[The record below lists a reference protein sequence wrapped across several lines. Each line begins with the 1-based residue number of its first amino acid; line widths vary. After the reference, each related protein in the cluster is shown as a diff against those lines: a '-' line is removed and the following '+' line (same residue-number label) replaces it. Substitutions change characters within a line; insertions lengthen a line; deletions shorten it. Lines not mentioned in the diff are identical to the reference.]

1 MKKLLIILLSTFALT
16 LSYGQ
21 GTGPNDDPGG
31 SGPAYGSGPGEGF
44 GWEGAPDVDL
54 PPEIVALRE
63 QIQEKRQLLKQDRD
77 ALLAQLQE
85 QGATDEEV
93 RAALLAWREEHA
105 GDVGQIRELA
115 QQIRN
120 YFREN
125 RPERPDPVVTQAMMT
140 RRERFRTNT
149 QEIVQ
154 LRQQLRT
161 MDPEDEACQE
171 LRQQLQQKL
180 QERKVMLRHKRT
192 QEGGGAG
199 GDRRGQ
205 TGG

>member
-1 MKKLLIILLSTFALT
+1 MI
-16 LSYGQ
+16 
-21 GTGPNDDPGG
+21 
-31 SGPAYGSGPGEGF
+31 
-44 GWEGAPDVDL
+44 
-54 PPEIVALRE
+54 
-63 QIQEKRQLLKQDRD
+63 LKQDRD

-93 RAALLAWREEHA
+93 RAALMAWREEHA
-105 GDVGQIRELA
+105 GDVGEIRELA

-125 RPERPDPVVTQAMMT
+125 RPERPDPTVTQAMLN
-140 RRERFRTNT
+140 RRERFRINT

-180 QERKVMLRHKRT
+180 QERKVMLRNKRT

-199 GDRRGQ
+199 GDRRGN

>member
-1 MKKLLIILLSTFALT
+1 M
-16 LSYGQ
+16 
-21 GTGPNDDPGG
+21 
-31 SGPAYGSGPGEGF
+31 
-44 GWEGAPDVDL
+44 WEGAPDVDL

-63 QIQEKRQLLKQDRD
+63 QIQEKRQLLKEDRD

-85 QGATDEEV
+85 QGATDEDV

-105 GDVGQIRELA
+105 GDVGEIRELA
-115 QQIRN
+115 LQIRT

-125 RPERPDPVVTQAMMT
+125 RPERPDPVITQAMMN
-140 RRERFRTNT
+140 RRERFRLNT

-154 LRQQLRT
+154 LRTQLRE
-161 MDPEDEACQE
+161 MDPESEACQE
-171 LRQQLQQKL
+171 LRNQLQEKL
-180 QERKVMLRHKRT
+180 QERKAMLRNKRT

-199 GDRRGQ
+199 GDRRGN